1 MTFWERRG
9 PEWRAWNR
17 GPNGGRRV
25 ADRWTPEGSRRLAVL
40 LAALLLAA
48 PGCDEDNP
56 FRNISDEVSTG
67 SSQVWEFSLAGFPS
81 AFDFPTE
88 QRFFVGE
95 GGFASSIGNFVLD
108 GRDDG
113 TLILR
118 PFSSLVDFTLSRTG
132 IQDLGPVDFDAVL
145 EAPESGYIAVDDSAG
160 VPVVAGHVYAFRIT
174 RLQSGVVP
182 INYAKLLVLETGIEI
197 PEDPQS
203 RFVRFDWTYQNQPQN
218 RRLVEE

>member
-1 MTFWERRG
+1 ML
-9 PEWRAWNR
+9 
-17 GPNGGRRV
+17 
-25 ADRWTPEGSRRLAVL
+25 LAVIL
-40 LAALLLAA
+40 LAA
-48 PGCDEDNP
+48 GCDEGNP
-56 FRNISDEVSTG
+56 FQNVSDEVTTG
-67 SSQVWEFSLAGFPS
+67 TSQVWELSLSGFPS
-81 AFDFPTE
+81 GFDFPTE
-88 QRFFVGE
+88 QRLFVGE
-95 GGFASSIGNFVLD
+95 SGFASSLGNFLLD
-108 GRDDG
+108 ESGDG

-182 INYAKLLVLETGIEI
+182 INYAKLLVLEAGTEF
-197 PEDPQS
+197 PDEPRS
-203 RFVRFDWTYQNQPQN
+203 RFVRFDWSYQNQPQN